1 MFCAYSDKIY
11 TCLLTSH
18 YITNLI
24 RLSIGGCVLLLDQVE
39 SLCRKRES
47 SSEGHLIRIANQ
59 LFMLLETVNDTAGLV
74 VVGTSSRPQALDP
87 ALRRPG
93 HFDHEVF

>member
-1 MFCAYSDKIY
+1 M
-11 TCLLTSH
+11 
-18 YITNLI
+18 
-24 RLSIGGCVLLLDQVE
+24 E
-39 SLCRKRES
+39 SVCRKRES

-93 HFDHEVF
+93 HFDHEVFQQQLISGISNVRIHTT

>member
-1 MFCAYSDKIY
+1 M
-11 TCLLTSH
+11 
-18 YITNLI
+18 
-24 RLSIGGCVLLLDQVE
+24 E
-39 SLCRKRES
+39 SLCRKHES